1 MSDLLS
7 AILAS
12 VGDAVFVLDTGDRVR
27 SANPAGARLVG
38 RASRDLLGV
47 AFHDALH
54 GCGSG
59 GDPREECPLARARRL
74 GEPVRLDDD
83 TLLRGDG
90 AAVPVALT
98 ATPLGEAGRDGW
110 LVVATDRSAD
120 TALREWT
127 RRDGEA
133 RSRVAAIRGAL
144 EEERFVLHAQP
155 VGDLGTGE
163 VVQHELLLRMATP
176 DGRLALPG
184 DFLPTAEEHGLIR
197 AIDGWVI
204 RRAAALAG
212 AGHRVQMN
220 LSAASLADAGLAAA
234 VEDALTVAGADPRDV
249 MLEVTETAV
258 ICNEAAA
265 STFLAHMRGLGCRIA
280 LDDFGTGYGGF
291 RHIKQ
296 LPVDVLKVDVEFV
309 RDLPASRA
317 SRHVVEAVVSLAR
330 AFGHRTIAEG
340 VENGETFDLLAELG
354 VDLAQGH
361 HLGRPR
367 PLHEAF
373 GTPQVRS
380 ATPR

>member
-7 AILAS
+7 ALLQS

-38 RASRDLLGV
+38 RACRDLLGV
-47 AFHDALH
+47 HFHDVVH

-59 GDPREECPLARARRL
+59 GAGPREECPLARARRL
-74 GEPVRLDDD
+74 GAPVRADED
-83 TLLRGDG
+83 TILRADG
-90 AAVPVALT
+90 ATVPVALT

-110 LVVATDRSAD
+110 LVVASDRSAD

-127 RRDGEA
+127 RRDENA
-133 RSRVAAIRGAL
+133 RSRLARIRAAL
-144 EEERFVLHAQP
+144 EEDRFVLHAQP
-155 VGDLGTGE
+155 VVDLATGR

-176 DGRLALPG
+176 DGTLALPG

-204 RRAAALAG
+204 RRAASLAG
-212 AGHRVQMN
+212 AGHPVQVN
-220 LSAASLADAGLAAA
+220 LSAASLADAGLAGA
-234 VEDALTVAGADPRDV
+234 VEDALLVAGADPRDV
-249 MLEVTETAV
+249 VLEVTETAV
-258 ICNEAAA
+258 IRNEAAA
-265 STFLAHMRGLGCRIA
+265 SAFLARMRELGCRVA

-296 LPVDVLKVDVEFV
+296 LPVDILKLDVEFV

-340 VENGETFDLLAELG
+340 VENEETFAMLATLG
-354 VDLAQGH
+354 VDFAQGH

-367 PLHEAF
+367 PLREAF
-373 GTPQVRS
+373 EPLRI
-380 ATPR
+380 